1 MNYKK
6 YHRDKTYEANEDHFR
21 NIFITRLN
29 IVLPYFAKASKGRVL
44 DIGASTGVMLD
55 IFADNGWKET
65 WGIEPSTSSYNARK
79 KKHKILNT
87 YFEKAK
93 LPENYFDLVIM
104 NHTLEHLDNP
114 VLILKKIYRV
124 LRKNGIVLIDVPNA
138 GGLGSRIWGY
148 KWAYRLPEEH
158 KQQFTKESLSKVFK
172 EAGFEAIYFK
182 SRSGIFELSN
192 PLKDILES
200 LIGCKK
206 RFFTTILNIPY
217 DVFVTAINMGDSMTM
232 VGRKV

>member
-6 YHRDKTYEANEDHFR
+6 YHRDKAYEENESHFR
-21 NIFITRLN
+21 NIFMTR
-29 IVLPYFAKASKGRVL
+29 FAIAKRLIQKPGRVL

-55 IFADNGWKET
+55 IFKENGWET
-65 WGIEPSTSSYNARK
+65 WGVEPSISAFRAME
-79 KKHKILNT
+79 KKHKILKT

-104 NHTLEHLDNP
+104 NHTLEHVDDALL
-114 VLILKKIYRV
+114 VLKKIY
-124 LRKNGIVLIDVPNA
+124 KISKKGGIVLIDVPNA
-138 GGLGSRIWGY
+138 GGLGSKIWRD

-158 KQQFTKESLSKVFK
+158 NYQFTKTSLSELFK
-172 EAGFEAIYFK
+172 EAGFEIIYFK

-192 PLKDILES
+192 PVKDIWES
-200 LIGCKK
+200 LISLKK

-217 DVFVTAINMGDSMTM
+217 DVLVTSLNMGDSMSM
-232 VGRKV
+232 VGRKL